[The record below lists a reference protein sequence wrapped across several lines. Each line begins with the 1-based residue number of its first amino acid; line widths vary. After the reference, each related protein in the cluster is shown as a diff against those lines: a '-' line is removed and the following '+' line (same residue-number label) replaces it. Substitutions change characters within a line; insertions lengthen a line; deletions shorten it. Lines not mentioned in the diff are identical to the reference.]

1 MKEISGKCVRLQ
13 LIEDEDIEFIVDL
26 RNNHK
31 HRTNLDSIILTYDGQ
46 KVWMKEYKKREKL
59 KQDFYFLIKDLITDE
74 KIGLIRVYDIQE
86 DSSFEQGSL
95 ILKEGLNPKYILEV
109 FILIYKFAFDELRLN
124 TGRLRVKTKNKVGN
138 RFHESYGAKLYL
150 ENQEI
155 KYYNLKK
162 EVIKNLEKILIM
174 FGG

>member
-1 MKEISGKCVRLQ
+1 MKNILGKNVKLQ
-13 LIEDEDIEFIVDL
+13 LVEDEDIEFIVEL

-31 HRTNLDSIILTYDGQ
+31 HRTNLDSIMLTFDGQ
-46 KVWMKEYKKREKL
+46 KAWIKEYKKREKL
-59 KQDFYFLIKDLITDE
+59 KQDFYFLVKDLITDE

-109 FILIYKFAFDELRLN
+109 FILVYKFAFDKLGLN
-124 TGRLRVKTKNKVGN
+124 TGRLRVKIKNKVGN
-138 RFHESYGAKLYL
+138 KFHESYGAKLYL
-150 ENQEI
+150 QDQEI

-162 EVIKNLEKILIM
+162 EVIKNLEKILKM